1 MKREVHNLEFSTVIL
16 VGIEV
21 RCNYDA
27 IIKLSARESLLRL
40 LAVNHAIEF
49 YEYLQRNKKW

>member
-1 MKREVHNLEFSTVIL
+1 MKREFYNLEFSTVVL

-27 IIKLSARESLLRL
+27 IIELSARESLLRF

-49 YEYLQRNKKW
+49 YEYL